1 MNNKDN
7 KLIFEAYDDG
17 ERAFQRSMDNDIRTA
32 DADDRAERRFE
43 QEMDREI
50 DADDSKDAVEPHY
63 LEGMFAQLLDIDKQ
77 LPVDVKRSADYEEV
91 IYELKL
97 KIANTIEELEIKLR
111 NQ

>member
-32 DADDRAERRFE
+32 DADERAERRFE
-43 QEMDREI
+43 QQVDREI
-50 DADDSKDAVEPHY
+50 DADDSKDTVEPHY

-77 LPVDVKRSADYEEV
+77 LPVDVKKSADYEEV
-91 IYELKL
+91 IYNLKHA
-97 KIANTIEELEIKLR
+97 ISETIDELEIKLH

>member
-32 DADDRAERRFE
+32 DADERAERRFE
-43 QEMDREI
+43 QQVDREI
-50 DADDSKDAVEPHY
+50 DADDSKDTVEPHR

-77 LPVDVKRSADYEEV
+77 LPVDVKKSADYEEV
-91 IYELKL
+91 IYNLKRA
-97 KIANTIEELEIKLR
+97 ISETIDELEIKLH